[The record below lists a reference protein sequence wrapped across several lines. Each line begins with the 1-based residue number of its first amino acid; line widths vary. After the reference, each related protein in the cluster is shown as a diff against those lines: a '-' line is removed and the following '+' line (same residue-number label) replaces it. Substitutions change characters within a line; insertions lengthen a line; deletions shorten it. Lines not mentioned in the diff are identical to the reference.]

1 MSTRHAHESSPHTGA
16 RGLATIRPIG
26 SMRIAFASVAAMA
39 ALPLAQGQPRSAHVA
54 APLGS
59 AVTMQSSEAAPAAAP
74 QVTAPTRGVAPLDQP
89 WRADQRAIL
98 GTVHRIAAPGTP
110 GTLALWSPD
119 AIPLV
124 LDNANPPSVVAA
136 AAPMGTGRVVLL
148 THSYL
153 DDRVLAADDTAR
165 FITNA
170 IWWLARDNDAP
181 KVVIV
186 GAPAPAQ
193 LRANG
198 IDARALGR
206 DWVEELAGADVLLLA
221 TADLDADQIAAVR
234 SFVENGG
241 GLLAGMC
248 PWGTAQVRLEP
259 VDRTPLAR
267 LVASSGISFTDGYA
281 RSDRGGFDACSPP
294 TPASNGALAFDALED
309 FALGRAVPRDSPLAP
324 PQPEEPDAH
333 AGHNHGP
340 PRRIDE
346 TQTAV
351 HAATQ
356 VVRWI
361 PDWREV
367 PQAQRTMSRIESLRS
382 THSRGIVPRPESPI
396 TRQDGLGRALAA
408 ADIAAYLRMPPGEA
422 RAYPGANDYPGEVSR
437 DAPRVDTTRTL
448 PLSVPRWHSTGLY
461 APAGEPIRIT
471 IPADAARS
479 GLAVRIGAHTDAL
492 WHLDSWQR
500 APEISLAWPLDAA
513 QTEVASPFGGLI
525 YIEVP
530 DRMALEARRS
540 GQSPNVQVTISG
552 AVEAP
557 FFRLGST
564 DIDEWRARIRTL
576 GAPWA
581 ELATDKV
588 ILTVPASEVRELDD
602 PVALMTFWDSL
613 IDAASDLRGIPRE
626 RPFPHRYVPDVQI
639 SAGYMHSGYPIMT
652 HLDASIPMTQL
663 DQMRKGQW
671 GLFHELGHNHQDSM
685 WTFEGTGEVTCNLW
699 SIYML
704 EACCNTTWEPGTQG
718 HGNRERRWAEYD
730 ADGRPFGKWQS
741 DPFLALQMY
750 EQVKN
755 RFGWKP
761 FSSVFREY
769 DRLPRDQRPKGTQEQ
784 IDQWMVRL
792 SKACGHSLAPFF
804 DAWGVPITDGA
815 RGAVKDLPVW
825 MPEGLTPRD
834 ASAPPATIGRPRRG

>member
-1 MSTRHAHESSPHTGA
+1 MRESLSPGLGTHARPRALCTIA
-16 RGLATIRPIG
+16 RAAAR
-26 SMRIAFASVAAMA
+26 SAARSFARAA
-39 ALPLAQGQPRSAHVA
+39 ALAAALAAVPPAAAQGD
-54 APLGS
+54 APS
-59 AVTMQSSEAAPAAAP
+59 PAPSPAAP
-74 QVTAPTRGVAPLDQP
+74 QVAAPTRGVAPREQP

-98 GTVHRIAAPGTP
+98 GVVHRIAAPGTP

-124 LDNANPPSVVAA
+124 LDNADPPSVVAA
-136 AAPMGTGRVVLL
+136 AAPMGKGRVVLL

-153 DDRVLAADDTAR
+153 DDRVLSRDDTAR

-170 IWWLARDNDAP
+170 IWWLAGERDTP
-181 KVVIV
+181 RVVIV
-186 GAPAPAQ
+186 GAPSPAQ
-193 LRANG
+193 LKANG

-206 DWVEELAGADVLLLA
+206 DWVEKLADADVLLLA
-221 TADLDADQIAAVR
+221 TADLDAAQASAVR
-234 SFVENGG
+234 EFVQRGG

-248 PWGTAQVRLEP
+248 PWGTAQVRGEP

-267 LVASSGISFTDGYA
+267 LIAPCGIAFTDGYA
-281 RSDRGGFDACSPP
+281 RADRGGFDACTLP

-356 VVRWI
+356 VVRWM
-361 PDWREV
+361 PDWNEV
-367 PQAQRTMSRIESLRS
+367 PEAQRTMSRIETLRS
-382 THSRGIVPRPESPI
+382 THSRGIVPRPDSPI
-396 TRQDGLGRALAA
+396 KRQDGLGRALAA
-408 ADIAAYLRMPPGEA
+408 ADIAAYLRMKPPTL

-437 DAPRVDTTRTL
+437 DAPRISKPLAL
-448 PLSVPRWHSTGLY
+448 PLAVPRWHSTGLY
-461 APAGEPIRIT
+461 APAGELIRVS
-471 IPADAARS
+471 IPPDAAAT

-513 QTEVASPFGGLI
+513 QTEVVSPFGGLI

-530 DRMALEARRS
+530 DRMAMEARRS
-540 GQSPNVQVTISG
+540 GAAPTLSATIEG
-552 AVEAP
+552 AVESP
-557 FFRLGST
+557 HFKLGST
-564 DIDEWRARIRTL
+564 NPDEWRSRIRTL

-588 ILTVPASEVRELDD
+588 ILTVPASEVRGLDD
-602 PVALMTFWDSL
+602 PAALMTFWDSL
-613 IDAASDLRGIPRE
+613 VDAASDLRGISRE

-639 SAGYMHSGYPIMT
+639 SAGYMHAGYPIMT

-671 GLFHELGHNHQDSM
+671 GLFHELGHNHQDPM

-699 SIYML
+699 SIYLL
-704 EACCNTTWEPGTQG
+704 EKCCKTTWEPSSEG

-755 RFGWKP
+755 RFGWEP
-761 FSSVFREY
+761 FTAVFREC
-769 DRLPRDQRPKGTQEQ
+769 DRLPRNQRPKDTQDS
-784 IDQWMVRL
+784 INQWMVRL
-792 SKACGHSLAPFF
+792 SRACGHSLAPFF
-804 DAWGVPITDGA
+804 DAWGVPITDSA
-815 RGAVKDLPVW
+815 RAEVKDLPVW
-825 MPEGLTPRD
+825 MPKGLTPRD
-834 ASAPPATIGRPRRG
+834 AEAPPATIGRPRRG

>member
-1 MSTRHAHESSPHTGA
+1 MIPHAPDRRSPPEGSRTSA
-16 RGLATIRPIG
+16 PRERGIRLHV
-26 SMRIAFASVAAMA
+26 ASAALIVAAVASYGPVTA
-39 ALPLAQGQPRSAHVA
+39 AHAWQDQR
-54 APLGS
+54 
-59 AVTMQSSEAAPAAAP
+59 AAPADAP
-74 QVTAPTRGVAPLDQP
+74 SRQSQPARAPTRGVAPLEP
-89 WRADQRAIL
+89 AWRADQRAML
-98 GTVHRIAAPGTP
+98 ASVHRIAAPGTP

-124 LDNANPPSVVAA
+124 LDGSNPPSVVAA
-136 AAPMGTGRVVLL
+136 AAPMGQGRVVLL

-165 FITNA
+165 FIANC
-170 IWWLARDNDAP
+170 IWWLAGTKDAP
-181 KVVIV
+181 KVVIA
-186 GAPAPAQ
+186 GAPSPRRLKPA
-193 LRANG
+193 G
-198 IDARALGR
+198 IDAKALGS
-206 DWVEELAGADVLLLA
+206 DWTSRLDDADVLLLA
-221 TADLDADQIAAVR
+221 TANLSDDEIAAVR
-234 SFVENGG
+234 RFIARGG
-241 GLLAGMC
+241 GVLAGMC
-248 PWGTAQVRLEP
+248 PWGTAQVRRES

-267 LVASSGISFTDGYA
+267 LFAPSGIAFTDGYA
-281 RSDRGGFDACSPP
+281 RTDRGGFDACTLP
-294 TPASNGALAFDALED
+294 TPSSNGALAFDALED

-324 PQPEEPDAH
+324 PQPQEPDAH
-333 AGHNHGP
+333 AGHDHGP
-340 PRRIDE
+340 PRKVDE

-351 HAATQ
+351 HAATE

-361 PDWREV
+361 PDWNEV
-367 PQAQRTMSRIESLRS
+367 PEAQRTMSRIESLRS

-396 TRQDGLGRALAA
+396 QRQDGLGRALAA
-408 ADIAAYLRMPPGEA
+408 AEIAAFARMQPAAA
-422 RAYPGANDYPGEVSR
+422 RAYPGARDYPGEVAR
-437 DAPRVDTTRTL
+437 DTPRIERECRV
-448 PLSVPRWHSTGLY
+448 PLAVPRWHSTGLY
-461 APAGEPIRIT
+461 APAGGPIRIS
-471 IPADAARS
+471 IPPDAS
-479 GLAVRIGAHTDAL
+479 GTGLAVRIGPHTDSL

-500 APEISLAWPLDAA
+500 APDISLAWTLDSA
-513 QTEVASPFGGLI
+513 QTDVVSPYGGLV

-530 DRMALEARRS
+530 ERIAIEARRS
-540 GQSPNVQVTISG
+540 GESPTVLVTIAG

-557 FFRLGST
+557 YFKLGVT
-564 DIDEWRARIRTL
+564 GADEWRSRIRTL

-588 ILTVPASEVRELDD
+588 VLTVPASEVRELDD
-602 PVALMTFWDSL
+602 PAALMAFWDSL
-613 IDAASDLRGIPRE
+613 IDAASDLRGIPRD
-626 RPFPHRYVPDVQI
+626 RPFPHRYVADVQI
-639 SAGYMHSGYPIMT
+639 SAGYMHAGYPIMT
-652 HLDASIPMTQL
+652 HLDASIPMTRL

-699 SIYML
+699 SIYLL
-704 EACCNTTWEPGTQG
+704 ETCCGTTWEPGNEG

-755 RFGWKP
+755 RFGWQP
-761 FSSVFREY
+761 FTAVFREY

-792 SKACGHSLAPFF
+792 SRACGHSLAPFF

-815 RGAVKDLPVW
+815 RAEVKDLPVW

>member
-1 MSTRHAHESSPHTGA
+1 M
-16 RGLATIRPIG
+16 RPVG
-26 SMRIAFASVAAMA
+26 PMRIAFASVAALA
-39 ALPLAQGQPRSAHVA
+39 ALPLAQGQPRSAHA
-54 APLGS
+54 GAPLGS
-59 AVTMQSSEAAPAAAP
+59 AVTTQSSDAAPAAAQ
-74 QVTAPTRGVAPLDQP
+74 QVTAPTRGVAPREQP

-153 DDRVLAADDTAR
+153 DDRILSRDDTAR

-186 GAPAPAQ
+186 GAPSPAQ

-206 DWVEELAGADVLLLA
+206 DWTEQLAGADVLLLA
-221 TADLDADQIAAVR
+221 TADLDASQIAAVR
-234 SFVENGG
+234 DFVQRGG

-248 PWGTAQVRLEP
+248 PWGTAQVRREP

-267 LVASSGISFTDGYA
+267 LVASSGIAFTDGYA
-281 RSDRGGFDACSPP
+281 RSDRGGFDACTPP

-356 VVRWI
+356 VVRWM
-361 PDWREV
+361 PDWNEV
-367 PQAQRTMSRIESLRS
+367 PEAQRTMSRIESLRS
-382 THSRGIVPRPESPI
+382 THSRGIVPRPEAPI
-396 TRQDGLGRALAA
+396 KRQDGLGRALAA
-408 ADIAAYLRMPPGEA
+408 ADIAAYLRMKPPA
-422 RAYPGANDYPGEVSR
+422 VRAYPGANDYPGEVSR
-437 DAPRVDTTRTL
+437 DAPRISKPL
-448 PLSVPRWHSTGLY
+448 SLALSVPRWHSTGLY
-461 APAGEPIRIT
+461 APAGETIRIA
-471 IPADAARS
+471 IPADAAGT

-500 APEISLAWPLDAA
+500 APEISLAWPLDSA
-513 QTEVASPFGGLI
+513 QTEVTSPFGGLI

-540 GQSPNVQVTISG
+540 GSAPTLPVTIDG
-552 AVEAP
+552 AVESP
-557 FFRLGST
+557 HFTLGTTSA
-564 DIDEWRARIRTL
+564 DEWRARIRTL

-602 PVALMTFWDSL
+602 PAALMTFWDSL

-639 SAGYMHSGYPIMT
+639 SAGYMHAGYPIMT
-652 HLDASIPMTQL
+652 HLDASIPMTRL

-671 GLFHELGHNHQDSM
+671 GLFHELGHNHQDPM

-699 SIYML
+699 SIYLL
-704 EACCNTTWEPGTQG
+704 ETCCKTTWEPGKEG
-718 HGNRERRWAEYD
+718 HGNRERRWSEYD

-755 RFGWKP
+755 RFGWEP
-761 FSSVFREY
+761 FTAVFREY

-792 SKACGHSLAPFF
+792 SRACGHSLAPFF

-815 RGAVKDLPVW
+815 RADVKELPVW

-834 ASAPPATIGRPRRG
+834 AEAPPATIGRPRRG

>member
-1 MSTRHAHESSPHTGA
+1 MRAQHLEGPVALVRRSPRMTSRA
-16 RGLATIRPIG
+16 RAG
-26 SMRIAFASVAAMA
+26 A
-39 ALPLAQGQPRSAHVA
+39 ALLAAAVAVQVASAQGDAPPQGSSA
-54 APLGS
+54 P
-59 AVTMQSSEAAPAAAP
+59 PA
-74 QVTAPTRGVAPLDQP
+74 QVTAPTRGVAPLEQP

-124 LDNANPPSVVAA
+124 LDSANPPSVVAA
-136 AAPMGTGRVVLL
+136 AAPMGKGRVVLL

-186 GAPAPAQ
+186 GAPPPAQ

-206 DWVEELAGADVLLLA
+206 DWPDQLAGADVLLLA
-221 TADLDADQIAAVR
+221 TADLDAGQIAAVR
-234 SFVENGG
+234 TFVESGG

-248 PWGTAQVRLEP
+248 PWGTAQVRREP

-267 LVASSGISFTDGYA
+267 LVAPSGIAFTDGYA
-281 RSDRGGFDACSPP
+281 RADRGGFDACTPP

-324 PQPEEPDAH
+324 PQPAEPDAH

-367 PQAQRTMSRIESLRS
+367 PQAQRTMSRIDSLRA
-382 THSRGIVPRPESPI
+382 THSRGIVPRPESPV
-396 TRQDGLGRALAA
+396 TRQDGLGRTLAA
-408 ADIAAYLRMPPGEA
+408 ADIAAYLRMPASEA
-422 RAYPGANDYPGEVSR
+422 RAYPGANDYPGEVSP
-437 DAPRVDTTRTL
+437 DAPRIDAARTL

-461 APAGEPIRIT
+461 APAGEPIRIG
-471 IPADAARS
+471 IPADAAGS
-479 GLAVRIGAHTDAL
+479 GLSVRIGAHTDAL

-513 QTEVASPFGGLI
+513 QTDVASPFGGLI

-530 DRMALEARRS
+530 DRMAMEARRS
-540 GQSPNVQVTISG
+540 GQSPNVQVTIGG

-557 FFRLGST
+557 LFRLGST
-564 DIDEWRARIRTL
+564 DANEWRTRIRAL

-588 ILTVPASEVRELDD
+588 IITVPASEVRELDD
-602 PVALMTFWDSL
+602 PAALMAFWDSL

-652 HLDASIPMTQL
+652 HLDASIPMTRL

-671 GLFHELGHNHQDSM
+671 GLFHELGHNHQDGM

-704 EACCNTTWEPGTQG
+704 EKCCSTTWEPSTEG
-718 HGNRERRWAEYD
+718 HGNRDRRWAEYD

-755 RFGWKP
+755 RFGWEP
-761 FSSVFREY
+761 FTAVFREY

-815 RGAVKDLPVW
+815 RAEVKELPVW